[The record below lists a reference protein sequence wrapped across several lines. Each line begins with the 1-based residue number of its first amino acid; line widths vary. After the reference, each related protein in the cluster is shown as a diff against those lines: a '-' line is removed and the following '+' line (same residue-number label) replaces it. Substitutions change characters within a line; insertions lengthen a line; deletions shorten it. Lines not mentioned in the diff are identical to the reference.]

1 MKKFVMEFAAFGFFT
16 FAPLVTLWAV
26 KGGL

>member
-1 MKKFVMEFAAFGFFT
+1 MKKFVMEFAAFAFFA